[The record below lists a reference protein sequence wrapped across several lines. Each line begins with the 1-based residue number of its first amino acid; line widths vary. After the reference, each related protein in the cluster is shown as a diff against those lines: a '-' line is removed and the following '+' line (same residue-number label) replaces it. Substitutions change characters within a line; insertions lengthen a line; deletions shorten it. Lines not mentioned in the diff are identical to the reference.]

1 MNTLSIVLTV
11 IGCTITLVIAVVG
24 ATWRL
29 ASKIADLQTAI
40 ATANGKIE
48 GLQIIIASLQARI
61 IHLEG
66 RLDQKA

>member
-11 IGCTITLVIAVVG
+11 IGCTMVLVTSVIG

-29 ASKIADLQTAI
+29 AGKIADLQTAI

-48 GLQIIIASLQARI
+48 GLQLIISSLQSRI
-61 IHLEG
+61 IHLES
-66 RLDQKA
+66 RLDAKG

>member
-1 MNTLSIVLTV
+1 MNTLSVVLTV
-11 IGCTITLVIAVVG
+11 IGCTVTLVIAVVG